1 MQFDIISIYEYL
13 ANYHFRSIK
22 TGPMAQTVQSS
33 MQHELFAAV
42 LRNKYFRAGIHS
54 VGDAMPGLIMN
65 VGRNFQI
72 QQGRLLEIQD
82 HLKATWTL
90 KRALKNIV
98 ARIRAL

>member
-1 MQFDIISIYEYL
+1 
-13 ANYHFRSIK
+13 
-22 TGPMAQTVQSS
+22 MAQTVQSS